1 MHPVDAVLKRFNKED
16 DPERRKYFADKH
28 RQFHDTF
35 KEEVFGHPEEFFTR
49 KLILRLIFLYNI
61 CHKKAGNEI
70 HFLDP
75 TDSDIEFMT
84 AMNEMYEDMHKAEAA
99 DKAVREARRKFN
111 HAEPEQQAGAE
122 SSLVAAETLHM
133 AGIHIHQTKWDVL
146 ERDLRS
152 EENLFPEL
160 IKAHVSEPAWKMIQE
175 LTDKVQELFVDVEV
189 PSSPE
194 LRGERAE
201 PPSCE
206 RFPLWDSEFDGQFT
220 LDARVRAAVD
230 SLTEAT
236 EIIKDLEQLD
246 VWDILAECRKVLK
259 QAKGKDVV
267 EEKQQYGGFHSP
279 RSGLADA
286 VECFVG
292 IYLRSAA
299 QMGVDIDEKVYAK
312 AAEFIELVESTMEPE
327 FYTRPAP
334 AEQMKDEWRTYY
346 DLTITARE
354 DFAIRL
360 RDYARKVVHNAWD
373 FDQRVLEALEIIIQ
387 QGKGKV
393 DVDVE
398 EDESLS
404 LNNIDDWGVQGEISV
419 LIRGYCQMI
428 KEEGRQPDDE
438 ILQIAQIIIDR
449 ANEQFE
455 EEVEDGD
462 SDHGV
467 HDCACCE
474 EGPLD
479 ESSVASGSSSGR
491 VISCEFG
498 PSDGGETSVD
508 EKGLHSIDEVP
519 EAEAENESDASTLN
533 DEGHSIVMTD
543 EDEESCVKHTII
555 CY

>member
-1 MHPVDAVLKRFNKED
+1 MHPVDAVLKRFKQED
-16 DPERRKYFADKH
+16 DPERRNYFADKH
-28 RQFHDTF
+28 RKFHDTF
-35 KEEVFGHPEEFFTR
+35 KEDVFGHPEEFFTR

-99 DKAVREARRKFN
+99 DKAVCEARRKLN
-111 HAEPEQQAGAE
+111 HAEPEQRVAAE

-133 AGIHIHQTKWDVL
+133 AGIHIHQTKWDFL
-146 ERDLRS
+146 EWDLRS

-175 LTDKVQELFVDVEV
+175 LTDKVQNLLVDVEV
-189 PSSPE
+189 PPSPE
-194 LRGERAE
+194 LRAERAE
-201 PPSCE
+201 LPCKK
-206 RFPLWDSEFDGQFT
+206 FQLWDSEFDGQFT
-220 LDARVRAAVD
+220 FGARVRAAVD

-236 EIIKDLEQLD
+236 EMVKDLEQLD

-259 QAKGKDVV
+259 QAKGKDLI
-267 EEKQQYGGFHSP
+267 EEKQQYGVFHGP

-292 IYLRSAA
+292 IYRRFAA
-299 QMGVDIDEKVYAK
+299 QMGMDIDEKVYAK

-334 AEQMKDEWRTYY
+334 DETMKDEWCTYY
-346 DLTITARE
+346 ELKIADKE
-354 DFAIRL
+354 DFAVLL
-360 RDYARKVVHNAWD
+360 RHYARMVLYNAWD
-373 FDQRVLEALEIIIQ
+373 FDQRVLEALEVIIE

-393 DVDVE
+393 DVEVE
-398 EDESLS
+398 DDKSLT
-404 LNNIDDWGVQGEISV
+404 LKNIDNWGVQGEISV

-428 KEEGRQPDDE
+428 KEEGRQPDYE
-438 ILQIAQIIIDR
+438 ILQIAQIIIDQ

-455 EEVEDGD
+455 EEDEDRD
-462 SDHGV
+462 SDHGA
-467 HDCACCE
+467 HDCTCCK
-474 EGPLD
+474 EGLLD
-479 ESSVASGSSSGR
+479 ENSVARGSSYGR

-498 PSDGGETSVD
+498 PLEGDVTGVN
-508 EKGLHSIDEVP
+508 EKGPHAIDERQRLRTRVMLP
-519 EAEAENESDASTLN
+519 HST
-533 DEGHSIVMTD
+533 MTA
-543 EDEESCVKHTII
+543 IPL
-555 CY
+555 